1 MNRSFRQGMSAY
13 RAVDINTR
21 NVSQDQHEL
30 VAMMFDG
37 VIESVTR
44 AKGAIINPDLS
55 TKVSEIARAMRI
67 LQEGLRTSLDL
78 DNGGEL
84 AQNLANLYDYCVV
97 RLTQANAQN
106 SVEALDEVAGLIKPL
121 ADAWRQMRNGTTAQA
136 TAEANPSDAAPA
148 AKPLAPPAVRRVSL
162 AYGVGLSLQGA

>member
-44 AKGAIINPDLS
+44 AKGSIINPDLS
-55 TKVSEIARAMRI
+55 TKVSEITRAMRI

-97 RLTQANAQN
+97 RLTQANAQS
-106 SVEALDEVAGLIKPL
+106 SVEALDEVAALIKPV
-121 ADAWRQMRNGTTAQA
+121 ADAWRQMRNTTPASIEPGSSA
-136 TAEANPSDAAPA
+136 SDEAPA
-148 AKPLAPPAVRRVSL
+148 KPSVPPAARRVSH
-162 AYGVGLSLQGA
+162 AYSAGLSLQGA

>member
-13 RAVDINTR
+13 RHVEINTR
-21 NVSQDQHEL
+21 NVTQDQYEL
-30 VAMMFDG
+30 VSMMFDG

-55 TKVSEIARAMRI
+55 TKVSEINRAMRI

-84 AQNLANLYDYCVV
+84 AQNLANLYDYCVL

-106 SVEALDEVAGLIKPL
+106 NVEALDEVAGLIKPV
-121 ADAWRQMRNGTTAQA
+121 ADAWRQMRNTTSDQPASDSKA
-136 TAEANPSDAAPA
+136 TNDPL
-148 AKPLAPPAVRRVSL
+148 AKPVAPPAVRRVSH
-162 AYGVGLSLQGA
+162 AYGAGLSLQGA